1 MSNTT
6 IKRITPFLAAFV
18 IGAVLAPAW
27 GADYVKKA
35 TWYESMIATREAMV
49 GKRPPSQS
57 PTGLPNMAKEPYTIA
72 AWICT
77 KSGGTIFSKCQ
88 PNKTWQ
94 RDGKTLFVSGG
105 RVCMDV
111 HSKGIFRGSSNVA
124 NGKWHHVALVGTPKG
139 QTIYVDGKAEATG
152 NLSSRDDPKGAVG
165 KIGYTSPNFP
175 GSNPYFTG
183 LIDDV
188 RIYRR
193 ALGGKELKGVM
204 TKPHSLGANGL
215 AGHWPFDSG
224 ALDASGNHNHAM
236 SMKGAKLENGKIGK
250 ALSLNGQV
258 KILVAAP
265 GQKQNPNVPI
275 WSFLRKTFTDEAARN
290 EMTWEIQDGIW
301 RNDWKVGDYAEL
313 AKRYAAA
320 SLRSPKHAEQA
331 AKLAKGA
338 KDASALAKVRQAYL
352 RSRAYESV
360 MEKLKELDI
369 VGLRRMLANLAKTV
383 AKIDENLA
391 RLDAI
396 ETRAVKMA
404 YTEITPE
411 AMIAFKRE
419 VQQIRYD
426 ALIKGNP
433 LMDFEKLLF
442 VKRFKYQSNHYYTDF
457 INGCSRFGGNLCV
470 LDLKSGDVIDLIP
483 EMKEGIF
490 GRFDLHFDAD
500 KIVFAWKKEREEG
513 FRIYEV
519 PIDPKTGKRTGDV
532 RQLLAAPHNE
542 KDIQKKYRVGYH
554 HGTDDMDPCYLPG
567 GGVVFISS
575 RCQYGIL
582 CDAPDI
588 FCTTLLYRIDADGK
602 NLQKLTNSAVSEA
615 TPAILNDG
623 RIMYTRWEYLDKG
636 SVTNKCLWAV
646 RPDGTGQAEIYG
658 SDITYPA
665 SFHQGRAIPGTNTK
679 FVFLGVPHYPQNG
692 VGTVIRIDMTK
703 NIRTRDP
710 MTYMTPDV
718 DVRGQGGFWHDRG
731 AKWGP
736 HRLFKEPFP
745 LSEEFFL
752 VSMNVEKNW
761 KHPTAWDIC
770 LLSESGDTAVIH
782 SDPEIGL
789 FQPIPLKKRKKPA
802 VLKGA
807 LNPELAAKGMAVCIV
822 TDIYQGM
829 EETPRGSIKY
839 IRINEQIPRPWASR
853 RRWGGDTY
861 DQQHVTITK
870 DTHLGLKIQ
879 VGIVPVEKDGSAH
892 FYVPADKNVYFQA
905 LDENYMEVQ
914 RERTCVN
921 YRPGESRSCIGCH
934 ETPNDI
940 VSAKS
945 RVVSALKR
953 APSKPGPQPGEKSG
967 SKPLY
972 YPVDVQPVL
981 DKHCIK
987 CHSPKDGKKPKG
999 DLDLSGTLTTL
1010 FSVSYENL
1018 VRERRGGK
1026 GRRRF
1031 DLFPTIGENH
1041 PKAGNTEYLPAR
1053 SLGSHASILIAIHSR
1068 GKVKLKDPKA
1078 AEIAAKLAKVHEKGK
1093 VNLPLE
1099 DMIRLQT
1106 WVEANGQYYG
1116 SYYGRRN
1123 LKYKDHP
1130 NFRPIPTFENAR
1142 LTVAPLPEDKR

>member
-1 MSNTT
+1 MSKTT
-6 IKRITPFLAAFV
+6 IRHITPLVFVVV
-18 IGAVLAPAW
+18 IGAMFTGAV

-35 TWYESMIATREAMV
+35 TWVESMIATREAMV
-49 GKRPPSQS
+49 GKRPPSKA
-57 PTGLPNMAKEPYTIA
+57 PTGLPNLAKDSYTIA

-77 KSGGTIFSKCQ
+77 KSGGTIFAKCQ
-88 PNKTWQ
+88 PNRGWQ
-94 RDGKTLFVSGG
+94 RFGKTLFVAGG
-105 RVCMDV
+105 RVNMDV
-111 HSKGIFRGSSNVA
+111 HSAGVFRGTSNVA
-124 NGKWHHVALVGTPKG
+124 DGKWHHVAVAGTKKG
-139 QTIYVDGKAEATG
+139 QTIYVDGKAEAKG
-152 NLSSRDDPKGAVG
+152 NLRGDYDPKGAVG

-175 GSNPYFTG
+175 GRNSYFTG
-183 LIDDV
+183 LIDDM
-188 RIYRR
+188 RIYNR
-193 ALGGKELKGVM
+193 ALGEKELKGVM

-224 ALDASGNHNHAM
+224 VLDASGNNNHAT
-236 SMKGAKLENGKIGK
+236 SMKGAKLSNGKIGR
-250 ALSLNGQV
+250 ALDLNGQV
-258 KILVAAP
+258 KILLAAP
-265 GQKQNPNVPI
+265 GQKQNPNIPI
-275 WSFLRKTFTDEAARN
+275 WSFLRKAFTDDAARN

-301 RNDWKVGDYAEL
+301 RNDWKPGDYAAL
-313 AKRYAAA
+313 AKRYATA
-320 SLRSPKHAEQA
+320 SHRSPKHAEQA
-331 AKLAKGA
+331 AKLAKGVE
-338 KDASALAKVRQAYL
+338 DASALAKVRQAYL

-383 AKIDENLA
+383 AKIDKNLA

-404 YTEITPE
+404 DTEITPE

-457 INGCSRFGGNLCV
+457 INGCSKFGGNLCV

-490 GRFDLHFDAD
+490 GRFDLHFNAD
-500 KIVFAWKKEREEG
+500 RIVFAWKAEREEG

-519 PIDPKTGKRTGDV
+519 PIDPKTGKRTGNV
-532 RQLLAAPHNE
+532 RQVLAAPHNE

-554 HGTDDMDPCYLPG
+554 HGTDDMNPVYLPDG
-567 GGVVFISS
+567 GIVFISS

-582 CDAPDI
+582 CDGPDI
-588 FCTTLLYRIDADGK
+588 FCTTLLYRIDADGN

-615 TPAILNDG
+615 TPTILNDG

-658 SDITYPA
+658 SDIAYPA

-703 NIRTRDP
+703 NIRTREP
-710 MTYMTPDV
+710 MTYITPDV
-718 DVRGQGGFWHDRG
+718 DVRGQGGFWHDREG
-731 AKWGP
+731 KWGP

-782 SDPEIGL
+782 SDPEIGV
-789 FQPIPLKKRKKPA
+789 FQPIPLKKRKMPA
-802 VLKGA
+802 ILKGA
-807 LNPELAAKGMAVCIV
+807 LNPELAKKGLAVCVV
-822 TDIYQGM
+822 TDIYHGM
-829 EETPRGSIKY
+829 EDTPRGSIKY
-839 IRINEQIPRPWASR
+839 IRINEQVPRPWASR
-853 RRWGGDTY
+853 RRWGGDTS
-861 DQQHVTITK
+861 DQQHVTITGA
-870 DTHLGLKIQ
+870 THLGLKIQ
-879 VGIVPVEKDGSAH
+879 VGVVPVEKDGSAH
-892 FYVPADKNVYFQA
+892 FYVPADKNVFFQA

-921 YRPGESRSCIGCH
+921 YRPGESRSCMGCH
-934 ETPNDI
+934 ETPNEI
-940 VSAKS
+940 VSARQK
-945 RVVSALKR
+945 VVTALKR
-953 APSKPGPQPGEKSG
+953 KPSSPGPQPGEKSG

-972 YPVDVQPVL
+972 YPIDVQPVL

-987 CHSPKDGKKPKG
+987 CHSPKDGKKPKA
-999 DLDLSGTLTTL
+999 DLDLSGTMTTL

-1018 VRERRGGK
+1018 LK
-1026 GRRRF
+1026 RRRYG
-1031 DLFPTIGENH
+1031 LFPMIRENH
-1041 PKAGNTEYLPAR
+1041 PKAGNTHYLPAR
-1053 SLGSHASILIAIHSR
+1053 SLGSHASLLIAMHSK
-1068 GKVKLKDPKA
+1068 GKVKLKDPKL
-1078 AEIAAKLAKVHEKGK
+1078 AEDAKKLAKVHEK
-1093 VNLPLE
+1093 VNLPPE
-1099 DMIRLQT
+1099 DMVRLST
-1106 WVEANGQYYG
+1106 WVDSNGQYYG

-1130 NFRPIPTFENAR
+1130 NFRPIPTFESAR
-1142 LTVAPLPEDKR
+1142 STTAPLPEDQR

>member
-1 MSNTT
+1 MSNKAT
-6 IKRITPFLAAFV
+6 KRIAAVFAAIVISAILTPARA
-18 IGAVLAPAW
+18 
-27 GADYVKKA
+27 ADYVKKA
-35 TWYESMIATREAMV
+35 TWHESMFATRQAMV
-49 GKRPPSQS
+49 GKRPASMEPA
-57 PTGLPNMAKEPYTIA
+57 GLPDMSRDPYTIA
-72 AWICT
+72 AWIQT
-77 KSGGTIFSKCQ
+77 KSDGTIFAKC
-88 PNKTWQ
+88 PPGKRWTRN
-94 RDGKTLFVSGG
+94 GKTLFIGGG
-105 RVCMDV
+105 RIRMDS
-111 HSKGIFRGSSNVA
+111 HSVGSFGGTSRVTD
-124 NGKWHHVALVGTPKG
+124 GKWHHVALVGTSKG
-139 QTIYVDGKAEATG
+139 QIIYVDGKAEATG
-152 NLSSRDDPKGAVG
+152 NLALRPAPKGSVG
-165 KIGYTSPNFP
+165 KIGYTAQDFP
-175 GSNPYFTG
+175 RRNSHFTG

-188 RIYRR
+188 RIYNRVLS
-193 ALGGKELKGVM
+193 AKELASIM
-204 TKPHSLGANGL
+204 AKPDSLSPNGL
-215 AGHWPFDSG
+215 AGYWPFDSG
-224 ALDASGNHNHAM
+224 VMDASGNNNHAI
-236 SMKGAKLENGKIGK
+236 SMKGAKLSTGKIGK
-250 ALSLNGQV
+250 ALDLNGQV
-258 KILVAAP
+258 KILMTAP
-265 GQKQNPNVPI
+265 GQKQNPNIPI
-275 WSFLRKTFTDEAARN
+275 WSFLRKSFTDEAARN
-290 EMTWEIQDGIW
+290 EMTWEIEDGIW
-301 RNDWKVGDYAEL
+301 RNDWKTGDYAAL

-320 SLRSPKHAEQA
+320 SHRSPTHAKQA
-331 AKLAKGA
+331 GKLAA
-338 KDASALAKVRQAYL
+338 NTKDAAGLAKVRQAYL

-360 MEKLKELDI
+360 MDKLKELDI
-369 VGLRRMLANLAKTV
+369 VGLRRMLGNLEKTGAKTD
-383 AKIDENLA
+383 KTLA
-391 RLDAI
+391 LLDAI
-396 ETRAVKMA
+396 EAKAVKMA
-404 YTEITPE
+404 ETEITPD
-411 AMIAFKRE
+411 AMIAFKKD
-419 VQQIRYD
+419 VQQVRYD
-426 ALIKGNP
+426 ALIKNNP

-457 INGCSRFGGNLCV
+457 INGCKTFGGNLCV

-483 EMKEGIF
+483 EMNTGIF
-490 GRFDLHFDAD
+490 GRFDLHFNAD
-500 KIVFAWKKEREEG
+500 KVVFAWKKEKEEG

-519 PIDPKTGKRTGDV
+519 PIDPKTGKRTGKV
-532 RQLLAAPHNE
+532 RQVLQAPANE
-542 KDIQKKYRVGYH
+542 KEIQEKYRVGYH
-554 HGTDDMDPCYLPG
+554 HGTDDMNPVYLPDG
-567 GGVVFISS
+567 GIVFISS
-575 RCQYGIL
+575 RCMYGIL
-582 CDAPDI
+582 CDNPDV

-615 TPAILNDG
+615 TPTILNDG

-703 NIRTRDP
+703 NIRTREP
-710 MTYMTPDV
+710 MTYITPDV
-718 DVRGQGGFWHDRG
+718 DVRGQGGFWHDRDG
-731 AKWGP
+731 KWGP

-782 SDPEIGL
+782 SDPKIGL
-789 FQPIPLKKRKKPA
+789 FQPIPLKKRKTPV

-807 LNPELAAKGMAVCIV
+807 INPELAKKGLALCIV

-829 EETPRGSIKY
+829 EDTPRGSIKY
-839 IRINEQIPRPWASR
+839 IRVNEQIPRPWASR
-853 RRWGGDTY
+853 RRWGGDSY

-879 VGIVPVEKDGSAH
+879 VGIVPVEKDGSAN

-921 YRPGESRSCIGCH
+921 YRPGESRSCMGCH

-953 APSKPGPQPGEKSG
+953 KPSTPGPQPGEKSG

-981 DKHCIK
+981 DKHCVK
-987 CHSPKDGKKPKG
+987 CHSGDKPKG
-999 DLDLSGTLTTL
+999 ELDLSGTLTTL

-1018 VRERRGGK
+1018 VKERRRGN

-1053 SLGSHASILIAIHSR
+1053 SLGSHASILIAMHSK
-1068 GKVKLKDPKA
+1068 GKVKLKDPKQ
-1078 AEIAAKLAKVHEKGK
+1078 AEIAAKLAKVHEEGK

-1130 NFRPIPTFENAR
+1130 NFRPVPTFENAR
-1142 LTVAPLPEDKR
+1142 STTAPLPEDQR